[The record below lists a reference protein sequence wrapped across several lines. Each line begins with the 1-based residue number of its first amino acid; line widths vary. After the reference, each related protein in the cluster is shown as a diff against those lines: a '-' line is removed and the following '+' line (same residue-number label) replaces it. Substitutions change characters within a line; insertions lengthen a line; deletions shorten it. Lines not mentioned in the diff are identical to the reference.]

1 MATTQP
7 ETQAHVRLPELTE
20 STVHPVRKELWR
32 IGRYLRSS
40 PLACLGVGLVTLTVL
55 VTICAPW
62 IAPHDPY
69 AVELKLKLTAPNGT
83 FWLGTDEAGRDLL
96 SRIFYGARLS
106 VTTGAFVILLSL
118 LVGSTLGA
126 VAGYA
131 GGIADEIIMRVADFF
146 MAFPYLIL
154 AMAIAYSL
162 GANIQNAMIA
172 IAVVFWPSYARLVRG
187 MVVSIRHREFVDAA
201 RLMGATN
208 GRIVLRHIL
217 PQTWGALVIKTSL
230 DIGFAIVAMA
240 SLGFIGLGAQPPSA
254 EWGTLIAQSRVYA
267 LNAWWYGVF
276 PGLAIFLAVLGFN
289 LFGDA
294 IQELVEPSLR
304 KR

>member
-1 MATTQP
+1 MSASQQQVERSLP
-7 ETQAHVRLPELTE
+7 LQAPASPRTSLAVQEMR
-20 STVHPVRKELWR
+20 R

-40 PLACLGVGLVTLTVL
+40 PLACVGTTLVALTLL
-55 VTICAPW
+55 IAIFAPW
-62 IAPHDPY
+62 LAPHDPY
-69 AVELKLKLTAPNGT
+69 AVDLKLKLMSPNGT

-106 VTTGAFVILLSL
+106 VTTGILVIVVSL
-118 LVGSTLGA
+118 LVGATVGA
-126 VAGYA
+126 IAGYA
-131 GGIADEIIMRVADFF
+131 GGTVDEIVMRVADFF

-162 GANIQNAMIA
+162 GANIQNAIIA
-172 IAVVFWPSYARLVRG
+172 IVVVFWPSYARLVRG
-187 MVVSIRHREFVDAA
+187 MVISIRHREFIEAA

-208 GRIVLRHIL
+208 SRIILRHIL
-217 PQTWGALVIKTSL
+217 PQTWSALIIKTSL

-267 LNAWWYGVF
+267 LNAWWYGIF
-276 PGLAIFLAVLGFN
+276 PGMAIFLAVMGFN

-294 IQELVEPSLR
+294 IQELVEPRLHTR
-304 KR
+304 

>member
-1 MATTQP
+1 MATTQQQI
-7 ETQAHVRLPELTE
+7 QAQVGLPTLAESKGHAVTKEVR
-20 STVHPVRKELWR
+20 R
-32 IGRYLRSS
+32 IGHYLRSS
-40 PLACLGVGLVTLTVL
+40 PLACIGVGLVTLTFVI
-55 VTICAPW
+55 TIFAPW
-62 IAPHDPY
+62 LAPHDPY
-69 AVELKLKLTAPNGT
+69 AVDLKLKLTAPNGT

-96 SRIFYGARLS
+96 SRIVYGARLS
-106 VTTGAFVILLSL
+106 VTTGLFVIVLSL

-126 VAGYA
+126 IAGYV
-131 GGIADEIIMRVADFF
+131 GGSVDEIIMRVADFF

-154 AMAIAYSL
+154 AMAVAYSL

-187 MVVSIRHREFVDAA
+187 MVISIRHREFVDAA
-201 RLMGATN
+201 RLMGATRW
-208 GRIVLRHIL
+208 RIILRHIL

-276 PGLAIFLAVLGFN
+276 PGLAVFLAVLGFN
-289 LFGDA
+289 LLGDT
-294 IQELVEPSLR
+294 IQELIEPRLR
-304 KR
+304 AR